1 MKLLGFLLPFSYKK
15 WVMAHLP
22 LHLAEP
28 SEAAI
33 KWNNNYFKALDVSQC
48 LLTGLDGAASILRNA
63 FCSKR
68 F

>member
-1 MKLLGFLLPFSYKK
+1 MP
-15 WVMAHLP
+15 HLP

-28 SEAAI
+28 LEAAI
-33 KWNNNYFKALDVSQC
+33 KWNNNNLIALDVSQC
-48 LLTGLDGAASILRNA
+48 LLTGLDGGASILRNA